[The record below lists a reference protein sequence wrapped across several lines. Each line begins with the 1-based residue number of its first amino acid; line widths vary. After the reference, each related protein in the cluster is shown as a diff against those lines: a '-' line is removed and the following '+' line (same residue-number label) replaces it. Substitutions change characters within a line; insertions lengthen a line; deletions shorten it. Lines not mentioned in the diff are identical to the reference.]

1 VTGYG
6 LVTARLQLRWALFAV
21 LLMVAACG
29 RDPVETRY
37 RFTAMG
43 TLVEVTIFDH
53 PPLEAEAAAQDVE
66 ALFLDLQH
74 RWDPWNEGPLGR
86 LNQALAAGESVQL
99 DPGLAAI
106 IDRSNDIARASGGA
120 FDPAVGS
127 LVKLWGFD
135 DAANIPD
142 RPPSS
147 MTIRTALEAVR
158 PLPGIWDP
166 STATVA
172 TAPGVAIDL
181 GGFAKGEA
189 VDQAISLLRQ
199 RGVGNAIVNAGGD
212 LRAIGRRG
220 DRPWRI
226 GVREPRLEGVLAA
239 IEVSGDQSVFTS
251 GDYERFF
258 EFEGRR
264 YHHILDPRTGYP
276 SQGLVSVTVLAD
288 NAATADAA
296 CTALMVSGPEKWPGV
311 AAGLGLDKVMVVE
324 DSGVIQVT
332 PAMHERVR
340 LLRED
345 KPNLEIREI
354 P

>member
-1 VTGYG
+1 M
-6 LVTARLQLRWALFAV
+6 AQPFRLRVGILAVIALA
-21 LLMVAACG
+21 AACA
-29 RDPVETRY
+29 REPVETRY
-37 RFTAMG
+37 RFMAMG

-53 PPLEAEAAAQDVE
+53 PSQVAEAAARDVE
-66 ALFLDLQH
+66 ALFLDLEH
-74 RWDPWNEGPLGR
+74 RWDPWNDGPLGR
-86 LNQALAAGESVQL
+86 LNQALASGESVRP
-99 DPGLAAI
+99 DPDLAAI
-106 IDRSNDIARASGGA
+106 IGRSNDIARVTGGV

-142 RPPSS
+142 QPPSS
-147 MTIRTALEAVR
+147 LTIRTAMDSVR
-158 PLPGIWDP
+158 PLPGIWDQP
-166 STATVA
+166 TATLKP
-172 TAPGVAIDL
+172 APGVVIDL

-189 VDQAISLLRQ
+189 VDRAIRLLQQ
-199 RGVGNAIVNAGGD
+199 RDIGNAIVNAGGD

-258 EFEGRR
+258 EFKGRR

-276 SQGLVSVTVLAD
+276 SQGLVSVTVLTD
-288 NAATADAA
+288 DAATADAA
-296 CTALMVSGPEKWPGV
+296 CTALMVSGPERWPGV
-311 AAGLGLDKVMVVE
+311 ASALGLDKVMVVE
-324 DSGVIQVT
+324 ASGVIQISA
-332 PAMHERVR
+332 AMKERVR
-340 LLRED
+340 LLREE
-345 KPNLEIREI
+345 KPELEIREI

>member
-1 VTGYG
+1 VTGHG
-6 LVTARLQLRWALFAV
+6 LVAGPFRLRWAICAV
-21 LLMVAACG
+21 LLIVAACA

-53 PPLEAEAAAQDVE
+53 PPLEAEAAARDVE
-66 ALFLDLQH
+66 TLFLDLQH
-74 RWDPWNEGPLGR
+74 RWDPWDDGPLGR
-86 LNQALAAGESVQL
+86 LNQALAAGGSVQV
-99 DPGLAAI
+99 DPGLAGI

-147 MTIRTALEAVR
+147 MTIRTALEAMQ

-189 VDQAISLLRQ
+189 VDRAISLLQ
-199 RGVGNAIVNAGGD
+199 EHGVANAIVNAGGD

-220 DRPWRI
+220 NRPWRI

-258 EFEGRR
+258 ELEGRR

-276 SQGLVSVTVLAD
+276 SQGLISVTVLAD

-296 CTALMVSGPEKWPGV
+296 CTALMVSGPERWPGV
-311 AAGLGLDKVMVVE
+311 ASGLGLDKVMVVE
-324 DSGVIQVT
+324 DSGVIQIT
-332 PAMHERVR
+332 PAMHGKVR

-345 KPNLEIREI
+345 RPDLQIREI